1 MSLPQLVSPEFTMEI
16 PSTKQKIKFR
26 PFLVKEEKIL
36 LMAMES
42 GDQSDVSRTVEQIL
56 NNCILDDIDISK
68 LATFDIEYLFL
79 QLRGKSVGEVIEL
92 QLKHTKKDSECK
104 HITQFN
110 LNLDDI
116 KVKGDIS
123 DGKIMLDD
131 KIGVKVNYPTYKTI
145 ADLSKRQVDDQ
156 TEMAFKTIAMMVEYV
171 YDKENVYSDFTE
183 DEMEDW
189 INQLN
194 QKQFEKITSFVQD
207 APKLKQDIEWTCN
220 KCGEKDKI
228 TLEGLQSFFT

>member
-42 GDQSDVSRTVEQIL
+42 GDQNDVSRTVEQIL
-56 NNCILDDIDISK
+56 GNCIIDDIDISK

-92 QLKHTKKDSECK
+92 QLRHTKKDSECK

-145 ADLSKRQVDDQ
+145 SDLLQYNTMKSFYSKSCNRMFFFFFFFFNILTTSCVDSERNR
-156 TEMAFKTIAMMVEYV
+156 TTLCTRP
-171 YDKENVYSDFTE
+171 NP
-183 DEMEDW
+183 
-189 INQLN
+189 NHR
-194 QKQFEKITSFVQD
+194 
-207 APKLKQDIEWTCN
+207 LK
-220 KCGEKDKI
+220 
-228 TLEGLQSFFT
+228 